1 MSAVHI
7 QAFITP
13 SSFTRS
19 SASYPVHY
27 SPTPGTAAP
36 PGCCPPI
43 PRAHSF
49 HRVTWYSRSV
59 LRACLPALFALIAW
73 PTAIGAQELL
83 RSDSDLD
90 LLLNHGYLG
99 AFFDPG
105 IAGYETDGR
114 SVRVLNVPVTFT
126 VRDWKERGWGVR
138 LRLAGVL
145 GVENVDGVG
154 DIPDARLG
162 SFALIPGIEVPIPL
176 SPRSLLRPFF
186 DLGLAFALED
196 PNDLSPGTVG
206 ISALGLRSEFVFPW
220 KRFELGL
227 EPRAFYSVTWST
239 DELRDDYGVV
249 GIRTDARYPLFGIGD
264 KTLAGVLYVQPGWF
278 VDALNLSADDE
289 GPGTAVQQQIEIGV
303 GYNWRGNAPKIWV
316 FSVPPVSF
324 GYSFGDGLEG
334 IRLRVGD
341 SRLTHLP
348 LETWTDQPRP

>member
-1 MSAVHI
+1 M
-7 QAFITP
+7 
-13 SSFTRS
+13 
-19 SASYPVHY
+19 
-27 SPTPGTAAP
+27 
-36 PGCCPPI
+36 
-43 PRAHSF
+43 
-49 HRVTWYSRSV
+49 

-73 PTAIGAQELL
+73 PTAISGQELV

-90 LLLNHGYLG
+90 LLLNQGYLG

-126 VRDWKERGWGVR
+126 VRDWKERGWGLR

-154 DIPDARLG
+154 DIPDAKLG
-162 SFALIPGIEVPIPL
+162 SFALIPGLEVPIPL
-176 SPRSLLRPFF
+176 SQRSLLRPFF
-186 DLGLAFALED
+186 DIGLAFALED
-196 PNDLSPGTVG
+196 SEDLSPGTVG

-220 KRFELGL
+220 KKFELGL

-278 VDALNLSADDE
+278 VDALKLSTDDE
-289 GPGTAVQQQIEIGV
+289 GSGSAVQQQIEIGV
-303 GYNWRGNAPKIWV
+303 GYNWRGNAPKIWI
-316 FSVPPVSF
+316 FPIPPVSL
-324 GYSFGDGLEG
+324 GYSFGDGLKG

-348 LETWTDQPRP
+348 LETWTDPPRP

>member
-1 MSAVHI
+1 M
-7 QAFITP
+7 
-13 SSFTRS
+13 
-19 SASYPVHY
+19 
-27 SPTPGTAAP
+27 
-36 PGCCPPI
+36 
-43 PRAHSF
+43 
-49 HRVTWYSRSV
+49 

-73 PTAIGAQELL
+73 PTAISGQELV

-90 LLLNHGYLG
+90 LLLNQGYLG

-114 SVRVLNVPVTFT
+114 SVRVLNVPVAFT
-126 VRDWKERGWGVR
+126 VRDWKERGWGLR

-154 DIPDARLG
+154 DIPDAKLG
-162 SFALIPGIEVPIPL
+162 SFALIPGLEVPIPL
-176 SPRSLLRPFF
+176 SQRSLLRPFF
-186 DLGLAFALED
+186 DIGLAFALED
-196 PNDLSPGTVG
+196 SEDLSPGTVG

-220 KRFELGL
+220 KKFELGL

-278 VDALNLSADDE
+278 VDALKLSTDDE
-289 GPGTAVQQQIEIGV
+289 GSGSAVQQQIEIGV
-303 GYNWRGNAPKIWV
+303 GYNWRGNAPKIWI
-316 FSVPPVSF
+316 FPLPPVSL

-348 LETWTDQPRP
+348 LETWTDPPRP

>member
-1 MSAVHI
+1 MSDVIRLMSPSHWPVVL
-7 QAFITP
+7 AFLP
-13 SSFTRS
+13 FVV
-19 SASYPVHY
+19 PV
-27 SPTPGTAAP
+27 
-36 PGCCPPI
+36 
-43 PRAHSF
+43 
-49 HRVTWYSRSV
+49 
-59 LRACLPALFALIAW
+59 PALN
-73 PTAIGAQELL
+73 AQEIL

-126 VRDWKERGWGVR
+126 VRDWKDRGWGLR
-138 LRLAGVL
+138 LRVGGVL

-154 DIPDARLG
+154 DIPDAQLG
-162 SFALIPGIEVPIPL
+162 SFALIPGVEVPIPL

-186 DLGLAFALED
+186 DLGLAFALDD
-196 PNDLSPGTVG
+196 PDDLTPGTVG

-220 KRFELGL
+220 KEFELGL

-249 GIRTDARYPLFGIGD
+249 GIRADARYPLFGIGD
-264 KTLAGVLYVQPGWF
+264 KTLAGVVYVQPGWF
-278 VDALNLSADDE
+278 VDALNLSTDGAE
-289 GPGTAVQQQIEIGV
+289 SGSAVQQQIEVGA
-303 GYNWRGNAPKIWV
+303 GYNWRGDAPKVWI
-316 FSVPPVSF
+316 FSVPPVSL

-348 LETWTDQPRP
+348 LETWTDPPRP

>member
-1 MSAVHI
+1 
-7 QAFITP
+7 
-13 SSFTRS
+13 
-19 SASYPVHY
+19 
-27 SPTPGTAAP
+27 
-36 PGCCPPI
+36 
-43 PRAHSF
+43 
-49 HRVTWYSRSV
+49 V

-73 PTAIGAQELL
+73 PTAISGQELV

-90 LLLNHGYLG
+90 LLLNQGYLG

-126 VRDWKERGWGVR
+126 VRDWKERGWGLR

-145 GVENVDGVG
+145 GVEDVDGVG
-154 DIPDARLG
+154 DIPDAKLG
-162 SFALIPGIEVPIPL
+162 SFALIPGLEVPIPL
-176 SPRSLLRPFF
+176 SQRSLLRPFF
-186 DLGLAFALED
+186 DIGLAFALED
-196 PNDLSPGTVG
+196 SEDLSPGTVG

-220 KRFELGL
+220 KKFELGL

-278 VDALNLSADDE
+278 VDALNLSTDDE
-289 GPGTAVQQQIEIGV
+289 GSGSAVQQQIEIGV
-303 GYNWRGNAPKIWV
+303 GYNWRGNAPKIWI
-316 FSVPPVSF
+316 FPIPPVSL

-348 LETWTDQPRP
+348 LETWTDPPRP

>member
-1 MSAVHI
+1 
-7 QAFITP
+7 
-13 SSFTRS
+13 
-19 SASYPVHY
+19 
-27 SPTPGTAAP
+27 
-36 PGCCPPI
+36 
-43 PRAHSF
+43 
-49 HRVTWYSRSV
+49 V

-73 PTAIGAQELL
+73 PTAISGQELV

-90 LLLNHGYLG
+90 LLLNQGYLG

-126 VRDWKERGWGVR
+126 VRDWKERGWGLR

-154 DIPDARLG
+154 DIPDAKLG
-162 SFALIPGIEVPIPL
+162 SFALIPGLEVPIPL
-176 SPRSLLRPFF
+176 SQRSLLRPFF
-186 DLGLAFALED
+186 DIGLAFALED
-196 PNDLSPGTVG
+196 SEDLSPGTVG

-220 KRFELGL
+220 KKFELGL

-278 VDALNLSADDE
+278 VDALKLSTDDE
-289 GPGTAVQQQIEIGV
+289 GSGSAVQQQIEIGV
-303 GYNWRGNAPKIWV
+303 GYNWRGNAPKIWI
-316 FSVPPVSF
+316 FPIPPVSL

-348 LETWTDQPRP
+348 LETWTDPPRP

>member
-1 MSAVHI
+1 M
-7 QAFITP
+7 
-13 SSFTRS
+13 
-19 SASYPVHY
+19 
-27 SPTPGTAAP
+27 
-36 PGCCPPI
+36 
-43 PRAHSF
+43 
-49 HRVTWYSRSV
+49 

-73 PTAIGAQELL
+73 PTAISGQELV

-90 LLLNHGYLG
+90 LLLNQGYLG

-126 VRDWKERGWGVR
+126 VRDWKERGWGLR

-154 DIPDARLG
+154 DIPDAKLG
-162 SFALIPGIEVPIPL
+162 SFALIPGLEVPIPL
-176 SPRSLLRPFF
+176 SQRSLLRPFF
-186 DLGLAFALED
+186 DIGLAFALED
-196 PNDLSPGTVG
+196 SEDLSPGTVG

-220 KRFELGL
+220 KKFELGL

-278 VDALNLSADDE
+278 VDALKLSTDDE
-289 GPGTAVQQQIEIGV
+289 GSGSAVQQQIEIGV
-303 GYNWRGNAPKIWV
+303 GYNWRGNAPKIWI
-316 FSVPPVSF
+316 FPIPPVSL

-348 LETWTDQPRP
+348 LETWTDPPRP

>member
-1 MSAVHI
+1 M
-7 QAFITP
+7 
-13 SSFTRS
+13 
-19 SASYPVHY
+19 
-27 SPTPGTAAP
+27 
-36 PGCCPPI
+36 
-43 PRAHSF
+43 
-49 HRVTWYSRSV
+49 

-73 PTAIGAQELL
+73 PTAISGQELV

-90 LLLNHGYLG
+90 LLLNQGYLG

-126 VRDWKERGWGVR
+126 VRDWKERGWGLR

-154 DIPDARLG
+154 DIPDAKLG
-162 SFALIPGIEVPIPL
+162 SFALIPGLEVPIPL
-176 SPRSLLRPFF
+176 SQRSLLRPFF
-186 DLGLAFALED
+186 DIGLAFALED
-196 PNDLSPGTVG
+196 SEDLSPGTVG

-220 KRFELGL
+220 KKFELGL

-278 VDALNLSADDE
+278 VDALNLSTDDE
-289 GPGTAVQQQIEIGV
+289 GSGSAVQQQIEIGV
-303 GYNWRGNAPKIWV
+303 GYNWRGNAPKIWI
-316 FSVPPVSF
+316 FPIPPVSL

-348 LETWTDQPRP
+348 LDTWADPPRP

>member
-1 MSAVHI
+1 M
-7 QAFITP
+7 
-13 SSFTRS
+13 
-19 SASYPVHY
+19 
-27 SPTPGTAAP
+27 
-36 PGCCPPI
+36 
-43 PRAHSF
+43 
-49 HRVTWYSRSV
+49 

-73 PTAIGAQELL
+73 PTAISGQELV

-90 LLLNHGYLG
+90 LLLNQGYLG

-126 VRDWKERGWGVR
+126 VRDWKERGWGLR

-154 DIPDARLG
+154 DIPDAKLG
-162 SFALIPGIEVPIPL
+162 SFALIPGLEVPIPL
-176 SPRSLLRPFF
+176 SQRSLLRPFF
-186 DLGLAFALED
+186 DIGLAFALED
-196 PNDLSPGTVG
+196 SEDLSPGTVG

-220 KRFELGL
+220 KKFELGL

-249 GIRTDARYPLFGIGD
+249 GIRTDARYPLFGSGD

-278 VDALNLSADDE
+278 VDALNLSTDDE
-289 GPGTAVQQQIEIGV
+289 GSGSAVQQQIEIGV
-303 GYNWRGNAPKIWV
+303 GYNWRGNAPKIWI
-316 FSVPPVSF
+316 FPIPPVSL

-348 LETWTDQPRP
+348 LETWTDPPRP